1 MFRAGWR
8 RLAWTVVWL
17 GLTGAGAAGAAEKT
31 EEAVRLFEAHRHA
44 EARPLLEAAVREDP
58 SDPRAAFYLGRLFL
72 ADGDSDRAVE
82 WIEKAVSLDAG
93 RAEYHLWLARAC
105 GAKALAASVLKKG
118 PLARRVKREFERASA
133 LDPDNLE
140 ARFGLIEFYLRAPGV
155 LGGSVPKAREQ
166 AAQVGKRDPLQ
177 GHRAAGRIAE
187 YEKRFD
193 AALEEYSAAVREF
206 PGETEPIYWLGS
218 FFERRG
224 DLASAFDT
232 YEKLLEREPEEIA
245 DCYRI
250 GKVAAS
256 SGDRLER
263 GVECLKRYL
272 SRTPGP
278 DEPSL
283 RAGAG
288 SAPSGAPAGGSAKGP
303 RPPA

>member
-8 RLAWTVVWL
+8 RLGWALVWI
-17 GLTGAGAAGAAEKT
+17 GLTGAGVAGAAEKT
-31 EEAVRLFEAHRHA
+31 EEAVRLFEARRQA
-44 EARPLLEAAVREDP
+44 EARPLLEAAAREDP
-58 SDPRAAFYLGRLFL
+58 SDSRAAFYLGRLFL
-72 ADGDSDRAVE
+72 TEGDSDRAVE

-155 LGGSVPKAREQ
+155 LGGSVPRAREQ

-193 AALEEYSAAVREF
+193 TALEEYSAAVREF

-224 DLASAFDT
+224 DFARAFDT
-232 YEKLLEREPEEIA
+232 YEKLLEREPEELA

-250 GKVAAS
+250 GKVAAP
-256 SGDRLER
+256 SGDQLER

-272 SRTPGP
+272 ARTPGP
-278 DEPSL
+278 GEPSL

-288 SAPSGAPAGGSAKGP
+288 SAHSGAPAGGSAKGP